1 MKNRIL
7 KQMKNYRGGLAGVI
21 IVLLITIIVYFI
33 GFMTAL
39 GNDTPT
45 ARKILNFVNLLIQ
58 IAYPVWICPIAYI
71 IGAFCIGLN
80 SKKR

>member
-7 KQMKNYRGGLAGVI
+7 KQMKNFRGGLAGVI
-21 IVLLITIIVYFI
+21 IVLLITVIDYFI

-45 ARKILNFVNLLIQ
+45 ARKILNFVNLFIK
-58 IAYPVWICPIAYI
+58 IANPVWTRPITYI
-71 IGAFCIGLN
+71 I
-80 SKKR
+80 